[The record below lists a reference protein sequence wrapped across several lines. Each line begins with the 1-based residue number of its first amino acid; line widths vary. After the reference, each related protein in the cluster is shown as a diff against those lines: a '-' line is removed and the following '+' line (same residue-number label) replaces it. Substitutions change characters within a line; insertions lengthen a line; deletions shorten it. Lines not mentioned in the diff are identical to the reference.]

1 MRRRLYEGYEGY
13 YTDDQEEDEAKIRDT
28 FRCFQELNE
37 LFNGYIVQI
46 DDNEIWLSGENS
58 PVDVNMKLGRSGRIN
73 SAELE
78 LDGNLLGNAAGGAL
92 LGDLL
97 NGIYN
102 AIKKNGS
109 KIDKILK
116 YVDDNDLDF
125 DVVSNLRYRKQFG

>member
-28 FRCFQELNE
+28 FRCFRELNE
-37 LFNGYIVQI
+37 IFNGYIIQI
-46 DDNEIWLSGENS
+46 DGNEIWFSGENS
-58 PVDVNMKLGRSGRIN
+58 PVDVHMKLERSGRIN
-73 SAELE
+73 SASLS
-78 LDGNLLGNAAGGAL
+78 LDSDFLGNVSGGAL

-102 AIKKNGS
+102 AVKKNGS

-116 YVDDNDLDF
+116 YMDDNGLDF
-125 DVVSNLRYRKQFG
+125 DVVFNLRYRKQFG